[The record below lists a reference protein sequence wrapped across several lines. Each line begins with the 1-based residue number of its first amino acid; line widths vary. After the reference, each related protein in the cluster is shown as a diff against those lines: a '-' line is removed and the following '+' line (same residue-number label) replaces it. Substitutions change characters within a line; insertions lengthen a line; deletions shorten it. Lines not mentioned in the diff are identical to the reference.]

1 MSKYDGEDAPSI
13 ASAHAIVEAMPNKFR
28 GQIALILWKV
38 IDNLRN
44 FCPGR
49 IDKLGG
55 IVCHDEFNP
64 SSVVWNLYGVA
75 AIVLNPQF
83 ITILAWS
90 ICGSFYL
97 KVVCALIATVQR
109 RISYAG
115 RCGRNGLVRETN
127 VEAYA
132 LDVIVEDGGRNN
144 LGGVRGEDVILPRT

>member
-1 MSKYDGEDAPSI
+1 
-13 ASAHAIVEAMPNKFR
+13 MPNKFR
-28 GQIALILWKV
+28 GQIALILWELS
-38 IDNLRN
+38 DNLRN
-44 FCPGR
+44 CCPGR

-64 SSVVWNLYGVA
+64 SSIIWNLYGIA

-90 ICGSFYL
+90 ICGSVYL

-109 RISYAG
+109 RISNAG
-115 RCGRNGLVRETN
+115 CEGSGGQVRETN